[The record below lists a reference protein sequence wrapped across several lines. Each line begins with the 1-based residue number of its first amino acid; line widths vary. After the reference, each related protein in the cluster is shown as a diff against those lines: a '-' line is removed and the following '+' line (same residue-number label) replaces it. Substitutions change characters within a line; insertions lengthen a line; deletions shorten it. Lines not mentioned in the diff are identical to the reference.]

1 MNVVILETSGCYKLK
16 QDKQREINKAI
27 DKLSYLIKAMG
38 DFSSF
43 VINNPA
49 IHDAYEDFYVY
60 KYTGMKCSIR
70 LLYRYSN
77 GKLEIHLCHFKKG
90 DRDNS
95 KYIEVFEEY
104 ANNYYRR

>member
-27 DKLSYLIKAMG
+27 DKLSYLIKTMG

-60 KYTGMKCSIR
+60 KYIGRKCSIR

-77 GKLEIHLCHFKKG
+77 GELEIHLYHFKKG